1 MNSVPNQV
9 NGYKVGGSLG
19 FNHPYYVTRQADQ
32 DLLEALKAGQFCYVF
47 NCRQMGKSSLRIRAM
62 HLLKTEGMQSASVD
76 MTSLGSNI
84 NAQQWYSGFIYQL
97 LQGFN
102 LGGQINLKAWLQA
115 REHFSPVQK
124 LSQFIEEVLLKSFP
138 GQKFFI
144 FIDEIDKVLSLNF
157 SLDDFFAL
165 IRFCYNQRAENI
177 AYENLTFALFGVA
190 TPSDL
195 IEDKTQTLFN
205 IGQAIELTG
214 FDFAEA
220 LPLAQGLRSKAEAP
234 QVVLQEILSW
244 TGGQPFLSQKLC
256 QWVVNSESLIALGQE
271 SEVIE
276 DLVRSRMILHWES
289 QDEPVHFRTIRDRLL
304 SKPQRTSQFLGI
316 YQEIWQRGC
325 LVVDHSFEQSELR
338 LSGLVVKD
346 QENLRIYNRIYREI
360 FNQHWIKCE
369 LKKLQP
375 YAEAIAAWEASGRED
390 ESRLLRGLSLQ
401 DALSWAEQNSLTDQ
415 DYQFLAACQN
425 LDKRLALETERQA
438 REFEKLGIQLEI
450 ERKAKQELAL
460 AYAQAKRRLRTAAI
474 ILALS
479 FLGAVTTAAWLS
491 YAVEKQYMAQNQALE
506 WAGKSSLK
514 QFEFQQVDALLTAME
529 AGQEL
534 KGLVSKEQP
543 LQDYPTT
550 TPMTALQ
557 DILDN
562 IRESNQLNGHE
573 QAINCIK
580 FSRNGQMIAT
590 ASRDG
595 TAKLWDKHGNLITT
609 LLGHQADVYSVSF
622 SPDGRSVSTASKDG
636 TAKLW
641 DKHGNLITT
650 LLGHQGDVYSVSFSR
665 SGKTLVTA
673 SRDGTAKLWTLAGK
687 NITTFVGHQGEVYS
701 ASFSPDDQYI
711 ATASK
716 DETAKLWDLQG
727 HLLKTFRGHQGA
739 VNSVSFSPDR
749 KSLITASND
758 RTVNLWDLKGHLLQ
772 KFQGHQG
779 AIYDAT
785 FNPNGNILATAS
797 EDESVKLWNLKGQE
811 LGTLQGYKG
820 AVYGISFS
828 PNGEI
833 LATASRENFARL
845 WNLVNNPV
853 VDNSSVSEEITALSV
868 SPNGNW
874 MATALRS
881 GVVHLKKLGFET
893 IKTIKLHQSIVY
905 DIAFN
910 PLKNQLA
917 VGLRDGTVNLCDFQ
931 GNLISK
937 FKGHRDT
944 IYGISF
950 SPDGK
955 LLATASRDKTVRLW
969 DLKGRLRR
977 ELKSHQEP
985 VYKVSFNP
993 KGTLLATAS
1002 GDNTAKIWDLQGNLK
1017 QTLLGHHGP
1026 VHDVSFSSNGNF
1038 LVTASSDGT
1047 AKVWDLQGKLV
1058 RSFRQSSDLVYRAS
1072 FSANGQLIA
1081 TGSKDGVV
1089 NIWDFQGNLISK
1101 FKSHKG
1107 LVNGIQFL
1115 PKGQLLTS
1123 SKTEDQVRTWTIQT
1137 SASEKLAQLLNRGCD
1152 WLDNYFESHPK
1163 KRLKF
1168 CKRLDS

>member
-9 NGYKVGGSLG
+9 NGYKVGGALG
-19 FNHPYYVTRQADQ
+19 FNHPYYVMRQADQ
-32 DLLEALKAGQFCYVF
+32 DLLSALKVGQFCYVF

-76 MTSLGSNI
+76 LTSLGSNI
-84 NAQQWYSGFIYQL
+84 SAQQWYSGLIYQL

-102 LGGQINLKAWLQA
+102 LGGQFNLKVWLQA

-165 IRFCYNQRAENI
+165 IRFCYNQRAENV

-214 FDFAEA
+214 FNFSEA

-234 QVVLQEILSW
+234 QVILQEILSW

-256 QWVVNSESLIALGQE
+256 QWVVNSEALIAIGQE
-271 SEVIE
+271 AKAIE

-304 SKPQRTSQFLGI
+304 SKPQRTSQLLSL

-325 LVVDHSFEQSELR
+325 LAVDHSFEQSELR

-346 QENLRIYNRIYREI
+346 QGNLRIYNHIYREI
-360 FNQHWIKCE
+360 FDQHWIKRE

-375 YAEAIAAWEASGRED
+375 YAEAISAWEASKRMD

-401 DALSWAEQNSLTDQ
+401 DALLWAGQNSLTDQ
-415 DYQFLAACQN
+415 DYQFLAACQS
-425 LDKRLALETERQA
+425 LDKQLALDAERQA
-438 REFEKLGIQLEI
+438 RKFERLGIQLET

-460 AYAQAKRRLRTAAI
+460 AYAQAKRRLRTAAVV
-474 ILALS
+474 LALS
-479 FLGAVTTAAWLS
+479 FLGALTAAVWLS
-491 YAVEKQYMAQNQALE
+491 YAVEKQHIAQNQALE

-514 QFEFQQVDALLTAME
+514 QFEFQQVNALLTSME

-534 KGLVSKEQP
+534 KELVKKDQP

-562 IRESNQLNGHE
+562 IRESNHLDGHE
-573 QAINCIK
+573 QAINSIK
-580 FSRNGQMIAT
+580 FSRSGQMIAT

-595 TAKLWDKHGNLITT
+595 TAKLWDNHGNLITTLRGHKADVYGVSFSPDGQFVSTASKDGTAKLWDNHGNLITT
-609 LLGHQADVYSVSF
+609 LLGHQADVYSVNF
-622 SPDGRSVSTASKDG
+622 S
-636 TAKLW
+636 
-641 DKHGNLITT
+641 
-650 LLGHQGDVYSVSFSR
+650 Q

-673 SRDGTAKLWTLAGK
+673 SRDGTAKLWTLEGK
-687 NITTFVGHQGEVYS
+687 NLTTLVGHEGEVYS

-716 DETAKLWDLQG
+716 DETAKLWNLQG
-727 HLLKTFRGHQGA
+727 HLLKTFEGHQGA
-739 VNSVSFSPDR
+739 VNSVSFGPDG

-758 RTVNLWDLKGHLLQ
+758 KTVNLWDLRGHLLQ

-785 FNPNGNILATAS
+785 FNPKGNLLATAS

-820 AVYGISFS
+820 AVYGVGFS

-853 VDNSSVSEEITALSV
+853 IENSNVPEEITALSV
-868 SPNGNW
+868 SPDGNW

-881 GVVHLKKLGFET
+881 GIVHLKNLKLGT

-910 PLKNQLA
+910 PVKKQLA
-917 VGLRDGTVNLCDFQ
+917 AGFRDGTVDLWDFQ

-950 SPDGK
+950 SPDGT

-969 DLKGRLRR
+969 DLKGQLR
-977 ELKSHQEP
+977 EVLKSHQEP
-985 VYKVSFNP
+985 VYKVSFNSN
-993 KGTLLATAS
+993 GTLLATAS
-1002 GDNTAKIWDLQGNLK
+1002 GDNTAKIWDLRGSLK
-1017 QTLLGHHGP
+1017 QTLLGHRGP
-1026 VHDVSFSSNGNF
+1026 VHDIAFDPNGSF

-1047 AKVWDLQGKLV
+1047 AKVWNLQGKLV
-1058 RSFRQSSDLVYRAS
+1058 RSFQQYSDLVYRAS
-1072 FSANGQLIA
+1072 FNDNGKLIA

-1107 LVNGIQFL
+1107 LVNSVQFL

-1123 SKTEDQVRTWTIQT
+1123 SKTEDEVRTWTIQT
-1137 SASEKLAQLLNRGCD
+1137 SASEKLAQLLDRGCD
-1152 WLDNYFESHPK
+1152 WLHSYFESHPK

-1168 CKRLDS
+1168 CKP